1 LHLFQQHFNKT
12 TFKIIFMKNLFK
24 TFALTLLASA
34 TFSSCETD
42 PCKDVVCGDF
52 GQCVEGTC
60 VCNTGYEADAAG
72 LCNTLQ
78 RAKFL
83 GSFAVSDSCS
93 NSGTAS
99 YTCPITANTG
109 DISTVN
115 ITNFWGTF
123 TNAVTATVSGNTITI
138 ARQQPDNDNF
148 YVVGTG
154 TISGTVIT
162 FSYTITN
169 ETDPNAIVTDNCNNV
184 TWTKI

>member
-1 LHLFQQHFNKT
+1 
-12 TFKIIFMKNLFK
+12 MKNLFK

-34 TFSSCETD
+34 TFSSCEQD
-42 PCKDVVCGDF
+42 PCKDVECGTE
-52 GQCVEGTC
+52 GQCFEGSC
-60 VCNTGYEADAAG
+60 VCNTGYEQDSTG

-83 GSFAVSDSCS
+83 GSFAVIDSCS
-93 NSGTAS
+93 NTGTAS
-99 YTCPITANTG
+99 YNCSITAN
-109 DISTVN
+109 STDVVSVN

-123 TNAVTATVSGNTITI
+123 TNAVVATVSGNTITI
-138 ARQQPDNDNF
+138 ARQKPDVQDF

-162 FSYTITN
+162 FSYTITD
-169 ETDPNAIVTDNCNNV
+169 ETDPNAIITDNCNNV